1 MNKKQITSKEYFKA
15 IRLVHTAVLAGQ
27 MIFGIIGSYLGLNNL
42 FEVADN
48 EIETILLIIV
58 SIFVFTGTI
67 TSYFLFKKS
76 LSKTRRSDNI
86 FEKTVGYRSGLITRF
101 AIIEGQS
108 FFAIVAFILAP
119 NIIFLIYF
127 FAMLLYFLT
136 LRPSKEKMITEL
148 NLDSEDEKLIYNDDA
163 VISEFEKQ

>member
-1 MNKKQITSKEYFKA
+1 MSKKQITSKEYFKA

-27 MIFGIIGSYLGLNNL
+27 VIFGIIGSYLGLKNMV
-42 FEVADN
+42 EVADS
-48 EIETILLIIV
+48 EVETVLLIIV

-76 LSKTRRSDNI
+76 ILKTKRSNNI
-86 FEKTVGYRSGLITRF
+86 FDKTAGYRSSLITRF

-108 FFAIVAFILAP
+108 FFAIVAFIVAP
-119 NIIFLIYF
+119 NIVFLIYF

-136 LRPSKEKMITEL
+136 LRPSKEKMITEF
-148 NLDSEDEKLIYNDDA
+148 NMDPEDEKLIFNDEA
-163 VISEFEKQ
+163 VISEMQIQ

>member
-1 MNKKQITSKEYFKA
+1 MTKKQITSKEYFKA

-27 MIFGIIGSYLGLNNL
+27 VIFGIIGSYLGLNNMV
-42 FEVADN
+42 EVADS
-48 EIETILLIIV
+48 EVETVLLIIV

-67 TSYFLFKKS
+67 TIYFLFKKS
-76 LSKTRRSDNI
+76 ISKTRRSNNI
-86 FEKTVGYRSGLITRF
+86 FDKTAGYRSSLITQF

-119 NIIFLIYF
+119 NIVFLIYF

-136 LRPSKEKMITEL
+136 LRPSKEKIITEL
-148 NLDSEDEKLIYNDDA
+148 NLDSEDEKLIYDDDA
-163 VISEFEKQ
+163 LISEFEQQ